1 MLTQRP
7 DVLDSIL
14 GQLPRETTVLQVSIM
29 ISTDRQMCR
38 CCGATYFRAA
48 EGGGPL
54 KETLETY
61 IKNFQEKDLKY
72 LKVV

>member
-1 MLTQRP
+1 MPQRP

-38 CCGATYFRAA
+38 CCGAPFPCCRRRRAF
-48 EGGGPL
+48 
-54 KETLETY
+54 KTLETY
-61 IKNFQEKDLKY
+61 IKNFQEKI
-72 LKVV
+72 